1 MPQITVCMKS
11 IAKREPVIAEE
22 TLDLE
27 HTPADVRS
35 FITEVVKACVK
46 SYKARAKVEIL
57 QALSQEEIDN
67 ASVTGKIGFGVNYGE
82 KQPVLSKAIQNALQ
96 CFEDGTFC
104 IFSGDKRLDELDE
117 PIELDKPFTFIRLT
131 MLSGR
136 MW

>member
-22 TLDLE
+22 TIDLE

-35 FITEVVKACVK
+35 FITEVVKACVN

-82 KQPVLSKAIQNALQ
+82 KQPVLSKAINNAIQ
-96 CFEDGTFC
+96 SFEDGIFC

-117 PIELDKPFTFIRLT
+117 PIALDKPFTFIRLT
-131 MLSGR
+131 MLGGR